1 MQTLSEAAPTG
12 LVVLMLML
20 LTGCEPGD
28 TLERVSGPTMGSTYT
43 VQYVRTP
50 QGPAPEQVQSE
61 VQGILAGIDQRFST
75 YRSDSLVATF
85 NRLPAS
91 SCQNMPADV
100 LDLVKVGQQL
110 SAQSGGAFDLTV
122 EPLLDLWGFGP
133 QSRAEQVPTAAQL
146 EQARQRVGYRQLHI
160 DGEQLCKQAA
170 VEVDFNSIAAG
181 HAVDLIG
188 ERLQALGIG
197 SYLAEATGELK
208 AVGHKPDGSA
218 WQIALELPRDDRQI
232 ASEVI
237 AVEGFGVSTSG
248 DYRNYFEQNGRRY
261 SHTFDARLGR
271 PVSHDLAAVTVLAPS
286 ALMADGYSSV
296 LLILGPEQGW
306 AFALAHDLAAVFVTR
321 SGPGFVSL
329 ATPAFCQRWPQPGR
343 AAKVKCM

>member
-1 MQTLSEAAPTG
+1 MPI
-12 LVVLMLML
+12 LMLVLVL
-20 LTGCEPGD
+20 LTGCKPGD
-28 TLERVSGPTMGSTYT
+28 SLERISGPTMGSSYT

-50 QGPAPEQVQSE
+50 QGPAPQQVQRE

-75 YRSDSLVATF
+75 YRSDSLVETF
-85 NRLPAS
+85 NRLPANR
-91 SCQNMPADV
+91 CQRMPADV
-100 LDLVKVGQQL
+100 LELVGVGQRL
-110 SAQSGGAFDLTV
+110 SAQSNGAFDLTV

-133 QSRAEQVPTAAQL
+133 QSRGEQVPTVAQL
-146 EQARQRVGYRQLHI
+146 EHARQRVGYHQLRI

-170 VEVDFNSIAAG
+170 VEIDFNSIAAG

-188 ERLQALGIG
+188 ERLQALGIT
-197 SYLAEATGELK
+197 SFLVEATGELK

-218 WQIALELPRDDRQI
+218 WQIALELPRDDQQI

-237 AVEGFGVSTSG
+237 AVDGFGVSTSG

-271 PVSHDLAAVTVLAPS
+271 PVSHELAAVTVLAPS
-286 ALMADGYSSV
+286 ALMADGYSTV

-306 AFALAHDLAAVFVTR
+306 ALAVAHHLAAVFVTR
-321 SGPGFVSL
+321 SGQGFVSQ
-329 ATPAFCQRWPQPGR
+329 ATPAFCQHWPQSGR
-343 AAKVKCM
+343 ASKVKCM